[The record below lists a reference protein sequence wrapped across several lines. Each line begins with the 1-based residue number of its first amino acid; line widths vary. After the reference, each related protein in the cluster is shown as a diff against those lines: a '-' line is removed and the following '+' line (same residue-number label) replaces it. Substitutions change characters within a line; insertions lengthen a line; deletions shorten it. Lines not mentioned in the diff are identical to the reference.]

1 MSINRSWIW
10 TLIVVLAIAGGSF
23 AGFVFLRPP
32 NLPAGFSYGSGH
44 IEGTEVKIAS
54 EAGGRV
60 VTQVLIEGQAVKKN
74 DRLVTID
81 AQISRDQ
88 LAAAQGDVAALRSS
102 RSALDAQIAIWSHH
116 AETAR
121 QQAARLQKL
130 IETKVASQ
138 QNVDQAV
145 DAARQAEGQLGQLRA
160 QRQAVEGQIASA
172 EARVRQAETQVGR
185 TEVLAPQ
192 DGTVLVRAVENGEV
206 VQAGQPLGL
215 LVDLAQLKLKVYLTA
230 DQIGKIR
237 LDQAAKVRID
247 AFAERMFDARVARV
261 DQYAQ
266 FTPRD
271 IHIPEERAQM
281 VYGVELALANPDGV
295 LKPGMPADAW
305 IRWDDRAVWPAH
317 MPVPRD

>member
-1 MSINRSWIW
+1 MRMNRSWIW

-23 AGFVFLRPP
+23 AAFVLLRPP
-32 NLPAGFSYGSGH
+32 TLQPGFAYGSGH

-60 VTQVLIEGQAVKKN
+60 VSQSLVEGQAVKKN

-81 AQISRDQ
+81 PQVSRDQ
-88 LAAAQGDVAALRSS
+88 LSAAQSDVAALRSS
-102 RSALDAQIAIWSHH
+102 RSALDAQIAQWSHH

-121 QQAARLQKL
+121 QQVSRVQKL
-130 IETKVASQ
+130 VETKVISQ
-138 QNVDQAV
+138 QSVDQAV
-145 DAARQAEGQLGQLRA
+145 DAARQAEGQLNQLRA
-160 QRQAVEGQIASA
+160 QRQALDGQIASA
-172 EARVRQAETQVGR
+172 EARARQAQTQVGR
-185 TEVLAPQ
+185 TEVFAPQ
-192 DGTVLVRAVENGEV
+192 DGTVLIRAVEAGEV

-215 LVDLAQLKLKVYLTA
+215 LVDLGQLKLKVYLTA
-230 DQIGKIR
+230 EQIGKIR
-237 LDQAAKVRID
+237 LDQPAKIRVD
-247 AFAERMFDARVARV
+247 AFTERSFDARVARV

-271 IHIPEERAQM
+271 IHIPSERAQM

-305 IRWDDRAVWPAH
+305 IRWDDKQAWPARL
-317 MPVPRD
+317 PVPGE